1 MWSYTSKMFLSVY
14 LSKMLIWDNQFLTKQ
29 ADIFL
34 QIHLIRDIHMK
45 FNGGFCSNSIPGSPD
60 YVLTFSFANQQR
72 YACIMLLQMNTE
84 PGFKM
89 SSKLTENIYLA
100 NTYFFFSYFLYPS
113 EQDIFTLTVCASGI
127 PILTTSNMS
136 SKYFLLLR
144 KQNANPKTSTNIS
157 L

>member
-1 MWSYTSKMFLSVY
+1 MKKIGKTCKMPLSPKCTLTSWFRGGQSHSLPACMWSYTSKMFLSVY

-45 FNGGFCSNSIPGSPD
+45 FNGGFYSNSIPGSPD

-84 PGFKM
+84 TGFKM
-89 SSKLTENIYLA
+89 FSKLTENIYLA
-100 NTYFFFSYFLYPS
+100 NTYFLFLFSL
-113 EQDIFTLTVCASGI
+113 
-127 PILTTSNMS
+127 PI
-136 SKYFLLLR
+136 
-144 KQNANPKTSTNIS
+144 
-157 L
+157 

>member
-45 FNGGFCSNSIPGSPD
+45 FNGGFCSNSRPGSPG

-72 YACIMLLQMNTE
+72 YACITLLQMNTE

-89 SSKLTENIYLA
+89 FSKLTENIYLA
-100 NTYFFFSYFLYPS
+100 NTYFFFLFSLPIWTGYFYTHGLCKRY
-113 EQDIFTLTVCASGI
+113 
-127 PILTTSNMS
+127 
-136 SKYFLLLR
+136 
-144 KQNANPKTSTNIS
+144 TNINNFEHVKQIF
-157 L
+157 LAAQETEC

>member
-1 MWSYTSKMFLSVY
+1 MLLSVY
-14 LSKMLIWDNQFLTKQ
+14 LSKVLIWDIQFLTKQ

-34 QIHLIRDIHMK
+34 QIHLTRGIHMK
-45 FNGGFCSNSIPGSPD
+45 FNGGFCSNSIPGSLD
-60 YVLTFSFANQQR
+60 SVLAFSFANQQR

-89 SSKLTENIYLA
+89 FSKLTENIYLA
-100 NTYFFFSYFLYPS
+100 NTYIFFSYFLYPS
-113 EQDIFTLTVCASGI
+113 EQDIFTLTDCVNGI
-127 PILTTSNMS
+127 PILTTSSMS

-144 KQNANPKTSTNIS
+144 KQDANLKTSTDIS